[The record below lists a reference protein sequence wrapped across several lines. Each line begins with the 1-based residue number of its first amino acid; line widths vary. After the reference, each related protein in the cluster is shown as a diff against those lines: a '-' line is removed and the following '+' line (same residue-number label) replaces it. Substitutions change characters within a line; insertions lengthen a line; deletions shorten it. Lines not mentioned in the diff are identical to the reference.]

1 LQIVAISLSP
11 NTPGIFS
18 LKRDPASGA
27 LGGRSLLGSEEAPI
41 ILEPNESM
49 SITATYTPEVISTR
63 GPDGPVF
70 DVGRILIRS
79 NASPADNDVELS
91 GFGVGCDCPTAAIA
105 VQEGEEVIP
114 QTVLHLVGSQSWSPR
129 GEIAA
134 YAWTVEQPLGS
145 RSQFIPS
152 ANIADPL
159 FEANVAGRYE
169 FQLVVTDVS
178 GERSTYANYIVFV
191 TPDNAIHIELLWD
204 TPNDPDQTDEDAGAD
219 LDLHFVHPLAVGGF
233 DGDHDGSSGIRGG
246 RADAVGGVV
255 RPLSTSGSEKAGLP
269 HAVVVGP
276 RLRGVRP
283 TPTARRKA

>member
-1 LQIVAISLSP
+1 
-11 NTPGIFS
+11 
-18 LKRDPASGA
+18 
-27 LGGRSLLGSEEAPI
+27 
-41 ILEPNESM
+41 
-49 SITATYTPEVISTR
+49 
-63 GPDGPVF
+63 
-70 DVGRILIRS
+70 
-79 NASPADNDVELS
+79 
-91 GFGVGCDCPTAAIA
+91 
-105 VQEGEEVIP
+105 VIP

-233 DGDHDGSSGIRGG
+233 DGDHDGEPDGWFDLPFDCFWTNEQPNWGSIDPSVDDNPRLDRDDTDGTGPENLNLAMPEVGMTYKVGVHYWDDHDFGPSFASVRVYIFGSLEFEVSGIELRNSDMWTVTNITWPPEDAPTLIHVCAGTTRECQSTADCRGE
-246 RADAVGGVV
+246 AC
-255 RPLSTSGSEKAGLP
+255 GLQIAP
-269 HAVVVGP
+269 DYHHP
-276 RLRGVRP
+276 EFLQP
-283 TPTARRKA
+283 D